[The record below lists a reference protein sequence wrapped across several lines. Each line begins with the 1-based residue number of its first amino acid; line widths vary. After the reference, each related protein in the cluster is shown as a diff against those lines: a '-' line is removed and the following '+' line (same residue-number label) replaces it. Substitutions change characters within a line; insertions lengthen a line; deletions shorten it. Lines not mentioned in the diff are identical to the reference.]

1 MKLIAMYLSERQV
14 ECLKKESKEKD
25 LSYSELVRRL
35 LDCYYFDDLVKNT
48 KFDKIRENE
57 NT

>member
-1 MKLIAMYLSERQV
+1 MYLSERQV
-14 ECLKKESKEKD
+14 ECLKKESEEKD

-48 KFDKIRENE
+48 KFDKIRKEDENS
-57 NT
+57 

>member
-14 ECLKKESKEKD
+14 KCLKKESKEKG

-48 KFDKIRENE
+48 KFDKIKDNE